1 MAGKEYLWVKVGPEP
16 YLAHCERCGV
26 SIDKPALPTPI
37 PAFVK
42 YCEYAGEAHRF
53 CQEEDDD
60 RERTQAPA

>member
-42 YCEYAGEAHRF
+42 YCEWATEAHRL
-53 CQEEDDD
+53 CQEPKE
-60 RERTQAPA
+60 EK